1 MFYQDI
7 DRYEAEQEEPEAYN
21 DDVET
26 YRDDGTSYYSRAT
39 PSRTDDEKTQ
49 IELYKY
55 FLSRGMRQQ
64 QALASTRQVMSSM
77 GVGHSKQAEFSL
89 GDTGARLLSGAIGGG
104 LGATSLGYGG
114 STQKKLIG
122 GGLGALAGLML
133 NEKERT
139 PAGLGATIGGSLYS
153 GGGLRRAATG
163 ALLGGTAGAV
173 FPHSPVGAGAIAGA
187 GAGLM
192 HVSATAPM
200 SKFLDRS
207 KLYSLQD
214 RLSNALRKSP
224 LEAKS
229 NQRSALV
236 GGPNAVFNDVQDAVQ
251 QINAGLADNA
261 ARRMSGASISDAAT
275 MKPSWWQR
283 YMPDWMGGLGS
294 GVDLSSGQPGRNLAN
309 LDQDEVGILERAR
322 DVLQGVNPT
331 TDLDSQALSAYAP
344 DNLPP
349 VTRFQS
355 TVQDVAGDARRLADD
370 VRAFNPLGSTA
381 TENFGSKSRS
391 IMQEAEDLARQ
402 YSSDLADIREKA
414 NPGIAEATRKAQE
427 LRDQANLLDQVR
439 DAKGA
444 LDADLVTRRL
454 EESLDKYRDIA
465 NNKLTKENL
474 EDMLSPGKP
483 TILNFDYTRPLE
495 SMSGDEIRK
504 MILDNNPGP
513 LYGQRLKNP
522 EFDDL
527 LNVLTTPVQ
536 ANKIQSLLD
545 QKDAAA
551 RRVANL
557 VGQTVGGISPL
568 DFTALRGAAGSS
580 VTDPGLVSRIN
591 DILSGTVDPE
601 EGLVSSAVKDYLSSL
616 KPKELRDA
624 AKRITGPGGQLD
636 ELNRLQQAAEA
647 ALNRRGNVSLRKL
660 QEQAGLLPELAQ
672 RTYDGYLQQAQAL
685 RNYRSGFA
693 DEAINAAI
701 NADNAQA
708 HLMTPLA
715 LAGIGAGGGLVLG
728 DRLGMNKE
736 SSFGSVMDSARSAV
750 GSGLASA
757 PGMSAQGVKS
767 MFSAAGNVLDS
778 VFANVGYA
786 STPSLPQYSETERAL
801 FGTNKMESLRQH
813 INENYPLYLTA
824 AAAALPVAAYFMHNP
839 GMEDMRTRGRI

>member
-77 GVGHSKQAEFSL
+77 GVGQSKQAEFSL

-104 LGATSLGYGG
+104 LGATALGYGG
-114 STQKKLIG
+114 STRKKLIG

-139 PAGLGATIGGSLYS
+139 PAALGSAIGGSLYS
-153 GGGLRRAATG
+153 GGGARRAATG

-200 SKFLDRS
+200 SKFLDKS

-214 RLSNALRKSP
+214 RLSNSLRRSP
-224 LEAKS
+224 LEARS

-236 GGPNAVFNDVQDAVQ
+236 GGPNAVFGDVGEAVQ
-251 QINAGLADNA
+251 EIESGLADHA
-261 ARRMSGASISDAAT
+261 ARRMSGASIADSAT

-283 YMPDWMGGLGS
+283 YMPDWMGGLGG

-309 LDQDEVGILERAR
+309 LDDDEVAILERAR
-322 DVLQGVNPT
+322 NVLQGVDQDELTNR
-331 TDLDSQALSAYAP
+331 LQGLEQYAP
-344 DNLPP
+344 RGQGARLSRVD
-349 VTRFQS
+349 
-355 TVQDVAGDARRLADD
+355 DVAGAARDLQSN
-370 VRAFNPLGSTA
+370 VRSVQGGGV
-381 TENFGSKSRS
+381 FGSPFPGATIDDSFSGKSRK
-391 IMQEAEDLARQ
+391 IMQEARE
-402 YSSDLADIREKA
+402 LADQYGDDLRDIQAKA
-414 NPGIAEATRKAQE
+414 QPGIAEATRKAEE
-427 LRDQANLLDQVR
+427 LKEQADFLDEVRNL
-439 DAKGA
+439 KGSI
-444 LDADLVTRRL
+444 DADLVREKVEELYAQINNTGDVRQQQILRRRL
-454 EESLDKYRDIA
+454 ANITGMFQGSQMPMDFPDLEGYIGPAPLQQTGNPRRDSLLQRFRDALDLRAPA
-465 NNKLTKENL
+465 NQL
-474 EDMLSPGKP
+474 GAQ
-483 TILNFDYTRPLE
+483 
-495 SMSGDEIRK
+495 
-504 MILDNNPGP
+504 NNPIEGVIP
-513 LYGQRLKNP
+513 NVLDELKT
-522 EFDDL
+522 DDL
-527 LNVLTTPVQ
+527 R
-536 ANKIQSLLD
+536 
-545 QKDAAA
+545 AAA
-551 RRVANL
+551 
-557 VGQTVGGISPL
+557 
-568 DFTALRGAAGSS
+568 D
-580 VTDPGLVSRIN
+580 
-591 DILSGTVDPE
+591 
-601 EGLVSSAVKDYLSSL
+601 
-616 KPKELRDA
+616 
-624 AKRITGPGGQLD
+624 RITGQGGQLD
-636 ELNRLQQAAEA
+636 ELNRLRDASIA
-647 ALNRRGNVSLRKL
+647 ALNRKGNVSLRKL
-660 QEQAGLLPELAQ
+660 QEQAGLLPDLAQ

-715 LAGIGAGGGLVLG
+715 LAGVGAGGGLVLG

-736 SSFGSVMDSARSAV
+736 GSLGSVMDSTRSAI
-750 GSGLASA
+750 GSGLTGAVGLA
-757 PGMSAQGVKS
+757 AYGAKS
-767 MFSAAGNVLDS
+767 LFNAAHNAADS
-778 VFANVGYA
+778 YFESTGYA
-786 STPSLPQYSETERAL
+786 PTPSLPSNFRLAQAEKAL
-801 FGTNKMESLRQH
+801 TGTDNMASLREH

-824 AAAALPVAAYFMHNP
+824 AAAALPAAAYFMHNP

>member
-7 DRYEAEQEEPEAYN
+7 DRYEAEQEEPAAYN

-26 YRDDGTSYYSRAT
+26 YRDDGTNYYSRAT
-39 PSRTDDEKTQ
+39 PSRTEDEKTQ

-64 QALASTRQVMSSM
+64 QALDSTRQVMSNM
-77 GVGHSKQAEFSL
+77 GVGQSKQAEFSL

-114 STQKKLIG
+114 STRKKLIG

-139 PAGLGATIGGSLYS
+139 PAGLGAAIGGSLYS

-214 RLSNALRKSP
+214 RLSNALRRSP

-236 GGPNAVFNDVQDAVQ
+236 GGPNAVFNDVQDAVKE
-251 QINAGLADNA
+251 INAGLADND

-275 MKPSWWQR
+275 MKPSLWQR

-322 DVLQGVNPT
+322 DVLQGV
-331 TDLDSQALSAYAP
+331 DQDELSRRMRRLEQYAP
-344 DNLPP
+344 ASQTSRVRD
-349 VTRFQS
+349 VTDIADEAETLRRN
-355 TVQDVAGDARRLADD
+355 VQLVRGPGNTSGNPFPGATINDSFSGKSRKIIQEARELAD
-370 VRAFNPLGSTA
+370 
-381 TENFGSKSRS
+381 
-391 IMQEAEDLARQ
+391 Q
-402 YSSDLADIREKA
+402 YRNDLADIQAKA
-414 NPGIAEATRKAQE
+414 APGIAEAERKARE
-427 LRDQANLLDQVR
+427 LRDQADFLDEVR
-439 DAKGA
+439 DLKGNIDTDLVREKVRDLTDQINNARKKGNDNQADLLRRRLANLTGVWQGNEMPANFSDLEKYIGHAPLQQTGNVQRDSLLQRFRDA
-444 LDADLVTRRL
+444 LDLRAP
-454 EESLDKYRDIA
+454 A
-465 NNKLTKENL
+465 NNLAAQDNPIEGIIPKYL
-474 EDMLSPGKP
+474 E
-483 TILNFDYTRPLE
+483 
-495 SMSGDEIRK
+495 
-504 MILDNNPGP
+504 
-513 LYGQRLKNP
+513 QLKA
-522 EFDDL
+522 E
-527 LNVLTTPVQ
+527 
-536 ANKIQSLLD
+536 
-545 QKDAAA
+545 
-551 RRVANL
+551 
-557 VGQTVGGISPL
+557 
-568 DFTALRGAAGSS
+568 
-580 VTDPGLVSRIN
+580 
-591 DILSGTVDPE
+591 
-601 EGLVSSAVKDYLSSL
+601 
-616 KPKELRDA
+616 ELRDA
-624 AKRITGPGGQLD
+624 ANRITGAGGQLD
-636 ELNRLQQAAEA
+636 ELNRLRDASIA
-647 ALNRRGNVSLRKL
+647 ALNRKGNVSLRRL

-685 RNYRSGFA
+685 KNYRSGFA

-736 SSFGSVMDSARSAV
+736 GSLGSAMDSSRSGI
-750 GSGLASA
+750 GSGLA
-757 PGMSAQGVKS
+757 G
-767 MFSAAGNVLDS
+767 AAGLAAYGAKSLFNAASNAVDS
-778 VFANVGYA
+778 VFESRGFAP
-786 STPSLPQYSETERAL
+786 TPSLPQYSETERAL

-813 INENYPLYLTA
+813 MNENYPLYLTA

>member
-77 GVGHSKQAEFSL
+77 GAGQSKQAEFSL
-89 GDTGARLLSGAIGGG
+89 GDTGARLLSGAISGG
-104 LGATSLGYGG
+104 LGATALGAGG
-114 STQKKLIG
+114 STRKKLIG

-139 PAGLGATIGGSLYS
+139 PAALGATIGGSLYS

-200 SKFLDRS
+200 SKFLDKS

-214 RLSNALRKSP
+214 RLSNSLRRSP
-224 LEAKS
+224 LEARS

-236 GGPNAVFNDVQDAVQ
+236 GGPNAVFGDVGEAVQ
-251 QINAGLADNA
+251 EIESGLADHA
-261 ARRMSGASISDAAT
+261 ARRMSGASIADSAT

-283 YMPDWMGGLGS
+283 YMPDWMGGLGG

-309 LDQDEVGILERAR
+309 LDDDEVGILRRAG
-322 DVLQGVNPT
+322 DVLQRVDPSN
-331 TDLDSQALSAYAP
+331 LDSKALSAYAP

-349 VTRFQS
+349 VTRFHS
-355 TVQDVAGDARRLADD
+355 TVQDVADNARLLADD
-370 VRAFNPLGSTA
+370 VSGFNPLGSTA
-381 TENFGSKSRS
+381 TENFGSKSRK

-402 YSSDLADIREKA
+402 YGDDLRDIQAKA
-414 NPGIAEATRKAQE
+414 QPGIAEATRKAEE
-427 LRDQANLLDQVR
+427 LKEQADFLDEVRTLKGNIDLDLVRERVEGLRRQANNIDPNFNNNDPTAASLRRQIANITGVAEMGVDPMDFTELDNYIGFAPVQQTGNSRIDSLLQRFR
-439 DAKGA
+439 DAIDFRSPDAPIEGVLPNY
-444 LDADLVTRRL
+444 LD
-454 EESLDKYRDIA
+454 SLK
-465 NNKLTKENL
+465 T
-474 EDMLSPGKP
+474 
-483 TILNFDYTRPLE
+483 
-495 SMSGDEIRK
+495 
-504 MILDNNPGP
+504 
-513 LYGQRLKNP
+513 
-522 EFDDL
+522 DDL
-527 LNVLTTPVQ
+527 R
-536 ANKIQSLLD
+536 
-545 QKDAAA
+545 AAA
-551 RRVANL
+551 
-557 VGQTVGGISPL
+557 
-568 DFTALRGAAGSS
+568 D
-580 VTDPGLVSRIN
+580 
-591 DILSGTVDPE
+591 
-601 EGLVSSAVKDYLSSL
+601 
-616 KPKELRDA
+616 
-624 AKRITGPGGQLD
+624 RITGQGGQLD
-636 ELNRLQQAAEA
+636 ELNRLRDASIA
-647 ALNRRGNVSLRKL
+647 ALNRKGNVSLRKL
-660 QEQAGLLPELAQ
+660 QEQAGLLPDLAQ

-736 SSFGSVMDSARSAV
+736 GSLGSIMDSARSAI
-750 GSGLASA
+750 GSVLTGA
-757 PGMSAQGVKS
+757 PGVTAQGAKS
-767 MFSAAGNVLDS
+767 TYSAAGNVLDS
-778 VFANVGYA
+778 VFDRFGYA
-786 STPSLPQYSETERAL
+786 STPSLPQYSSTERAL
-801 FGTNKMESLRQH
+801 LGTNGMESLRQH
-813 INENYPLYLTA
+813 MNENYPLYLTA

>member
-26 YRDDGTSYYSRAT
+26 YRDDGTSYYSRST

-77 GVGHSKQAEFSL
+77 GAGQSKQAELSL
-89 GDTGARLLSGAIGGG
+89 GDTGARLLSGAISGG
-104 LGATSLGYGG
+104 LGATALGAGG
-114 STQKKLIG
+114 STRKKLIG

-139 PAGLGATIGGSLYS
+139 PAALGATIGGSLYS

-173 FPHSPVGAGAIAGA
+173 FPHSTVGAGAIAGA

-200 SKFLDRS
+200 SKFLDKS

-214 RLSNALRKSP
+214 RLSNSLRRSP
-224 LEAKS
+224 LEARS

-236 GGPNAVFNDVQDAVQ
+236 GGPNAVFGDVGEAVQ
-251 QINAGLADNA
+251 EIESGLADHA
-261 ARRMSGASISDAAT
+261 ARRMSGASIADSAT

-283 YMPDWMGGLGS
+283 YMPDWMGGLGG

-309 LDQDEVGILERAR
+309 MDQDEVDILTRAR
-322 DVLQGVNPT
+322 DVLQNVDETYLTNNLKPLEKYSPSSIIPGS
-331 TDLDSQALSAYAP
+331 SQPIA
-344 DNLPP
+344 
-349 VTRFQS
+349 
-355 TVQDVAGDARRLADD
+355 DVADAASKLRTEVAALRP
-370 VRAFNPLGSTA
+370 RYGNIGTGNPFPGATA
-381 TENFGSKSRS
+381 TDNFSGKSRN
-391 IMQEAEDLARQ
+391 IMQGAEDLARQ
-402 YSSDLADIREKA
+402 YSSDLADIRDKA
-414 NPGIAEATRKAQE
+414 EPGIAEATRKAQE
-427 LRDQANLLDQVR
+427 LTEQADFLDEVRTLQGNIDLDLVKERIEGLRRQAKKLDPMFTNNDPTAAKLRRQIANITGVAEMGVDPMDFSELDSYIGFTPLQPTGNSRMDEILLR
-439 DAKGA
+439 LRKA
-444 LDADLVTRRL
+444 LDFRSPDAPIERVIPNY
-454 EESLDKYRDIA
+454 LDSIK
-465 NNKLTKENL
+465 T
-474 EDMLSPGKP
+474 
-483 TILNFDYTRPLE
+483 
-495 SMSGDEIRK
+495 
-504 MILDNNPGP
+504 
-513 LYGQRLKNP
+513 
-522 EFDDL
+522 DDL
-527 LNVLTTPVQ
+527 R
-536 ANKIQSLLD
+536 
-545 QKDAAA
+545 AAA
-551 RRVANL
+551 A
-557 VGQTVGGISPL
+557 
-568 DFTALRGAAGSS
+568 
-580 VTDPGLVSRIN
+580 
-591 DILSGTVDPE
+591 
-601 EGLVSSAVKDYLSSL
+601 
-616 KPKELRDA
+616 
-624 AKRITGPGGQLD
+624 RITGPDGQLD
-636 ELNRLQQAAEA
+636 ELNRLQRASIA

-660 QEQAGLLPELAQ
+660 QEQAGLLPDLAQ

-736 SSFGSVMDSARSAV
+736 GSLGSVMDSTRSAIGLGLTGAV
-750 GSGLASA
+750 GLAEYGAKSLFNAAHNAADSYYESEGFA
-757 PGMSAQGVKS
+757 P
-767 MFSAAGNVLDS
+767 
-778 VFANVGYA
+778 
-786 STPSLPQYSETERAL
+786 TPSLPSNFRLAQAERAIT
-801 FGTNKMESLRQH
+801 GTDNMASLREH

-824 AAAALPVAAYFMHNP
+824 AAAALPAAAYFMHNP